1 MTKIKPIISSTLN
14 NSLFSKPLGK
24 IATKTPNLLK
34 TAGLCAVT
42 VPFISTEIQNFNK
55 TVEEENF
62 FQLKIDP
69 ETGKPYKA
77 DIFQKAS
84 AMNIH
89 LGNDVLV
96 TAPTG
101 TGKTAIAL
109 YAMTK
114 NFKEGGKTFY
124 TTPLKALSNEKFKDF
139 SRIFGEENVGLI
151 TGDSK
156 INTEAPIIIMTTEVY
171 RNMAAGGIFN
181 NESDKK
187 RGLPEDL
194 KTVIFDELQYL
205 GDIDRGGIWEQSI
218 MFTPKNVQMLSLSAT
233 IGNNLKINSWMGASR
248 GQNTIVT
255 TPTGKY
261 TPHYSPVKETIL
273 INVPSENR
281 HVPLDYEIVRVV
293 SETKLPKYGSKT
305 EMAKAKQKANEISR
319 SIYAKPREESYKKI
333 TEKLLA
339 EDKLPA
345 IYFVFSKKESRHLLS
360 YLAKD
365 SKTLTSVEDRN
376 EISKIIKKYKE
387 DGLYLG
393 ESLNKEALMKGYAV
407 HNSGLL
413 PSQKG
418 LIEELFQKKLI
429 KVVIATETLSAGI
442 NMPART
448 TVISTPRKPGS
459 TSDGGED
466 KKRNLTAN
474 ELHQMGGRAGRRGI
488 DTQGYCILLSCNP
501 EQHELY
507 QQLVATPASKLESN
521 LDLDFSFIANY
532 ISNLADEN
540 DLKYILKKSFY
551 SFNESK
557 GTDNEKLEQLFD
569 NIQLKKNMLIQK
581 GFLKPDGG
589 ITKKGNLIKLL
600 NGYEQIPI
608 IELISNRSFENLT
621 PIQLAGVL
629 GGLANIEY
637 NTRGDAINRPFELK
651 NKSDK
656 SFFEIAEKI
665 TSEIKKYGEDLKTI
679 YPNKEVHI
687 NSNIMEHLYSWA
699 ELNSQDE
706 DSKSN
711 WKKLYT
717 GNLKTSIKDEGSL
730 FREIAT
736 TIDLIKQLTHIAAEG
751 ENQAKNPEDKIYY
764 QTLQANLKEALKLL
778 QKTPVDMQV

>member
-1 MTKIKPIISSTLN
+1 MTKIKPINKIGNTI
-14 NSLFSKPLGK
+14 KPLIK
-24 IATKTPNLLK
+24 TATKPNTTHMHPSKLAYLP
-34 TAGLCAVT
+34 AVGI
-42 VPFISTEIQNFNK
+42 PLALIQN
-55 TVEEENF
+55 ENF
-62 FQLKIDP
+62 HKTINEDNYFQLKINP
-69 ETGKPYKA
+69 ETGKPYSA
-77 DIFQKAS
+77 DIFQKA
-84 AMNIH
+84 AAANIH

-109 YAMTK
+109 YAIT
-114 NFKEGGKTFY
+114 NNLKEGKKTFY

-139 SRIFGEENVGLI
+139 CKIFGEENVGLI

-156 INTEAPIIIMTTEVY
+156 INTNAPVIIMTTEVY

-181 NESDKK
+181 QNTNK
-187 RGLPEDL
+187 GLPKDL

-205 GDIDRGGIWEQSI
+205 GDVDRGGIWEQSI

-233 IGNNLKINSWMGASR
+233 IGNNININSWMGKSR
-248 GQNTIVT
+248 GQNAIVT
-255 TPTGKY
+255 TPNEKY
-261 TPHYSPVKETIL
+261 TPHQSPVKETVL

-281 HVPLDYEIVRVV
+281 HVPLDYEIMKVV
-293 SETKLPKYGSKT
+293 SDVKLPKFATNK
-305 EMAKAKQKANEISR
+305 EKEKAKQKASEMSR
-319 SIYAKPREESYKKI
+319 SIYAKPREESYKKV

-345 IYFVFSKKESRHLLS
+345 IYFVFSKKESRKILR

-365 SKTLTSVEDRN
+365 SKTLTTPESRH
-376 EISKIIKKYKE
+376 EIAQIIKKYKE
-387 DGLYLG
+387 DGIYLG
-393 ESLNKEALMKGYAV
+393 ESLNTEALMKGYAV

-448 TVISTPRKPGS
+448 TVISSPRKPSS
-459 TSDGGED
+459 TSDGGMD
-466 KKRNLTAN
+466 KKRNLSAN

-501 EQHELY
+501 EQYNLY
-507 QQLVATPASKLESN
+507 QDLVATPASKLDSN

-532 ISNLADEN
+532 LSNLSNEN
-540 DLKYILKKSFY
+540 DLKYILKKSFFSY
-551 SFNESK
+551 KENK
-557 GTDNEKLEQLFD
+557 GYDEEKLEKLFD
-569 NIQLKKNMLIQK
+569 NIQLKKNLLIKK
-581 GFLKPDGG
+581 GFIKPDGG
-589 ITKKGNLIKLL
+589 MTKKGNLIKML

-608 IELISNRSFENLT
+608 IEIISNKMLKDLS
-621 PIQLAGVL
+621 PVQLAGIL

-637 NTRGDAINRPFELK
+637 NTRGDDINRPFELEFVNNEQFK
-651 NKSDK
+651 DS
-656 SFFEIAEKI
+656 AEKVADI
-665 TSEIKKYGEDLKTI
+665 IKTYGEDLKTI
-679 YPNKEVHI
+679 YPAKDAHI

-699 ELNSQDE
+699 ELNSFNE
-706 DSKSN
+706 DSKEN

-717 GNLKTSIKDEGSL
+717 GDLKTSIKDEGSL

-736 TIDLIKQLTHIAAEG
+736 TIDLIKQLAHIAKEG
-751 ENQAKNPEDKIYY
+751 EAQSKKPEDIAYY
-764 QTLQANLKEALKLL
+764 QNLRENLQQALKLL
-778 QKTPVDMQV
+778 LKQPVDMQY